1 MTKRLTLVALLFSLC
16 IGVAAQK
23 EKSSKRQIVGLWQQ
37 FFMYKEEPIFVP
49 FFKNISKDKTFY
61 TYVFVD
67 KKKGALKTNIGSYRL
82 KNDSTLVEDIALSR
96 TLSALTGKKNT
107 LHISFSNDA
116 KVMQLK
122 YRLPNYSQEITEY
135 WQRVE

>member
-82 KNDSTLVEDIALSR
+82 KNDSTLVEDIELSR

>member
-82 KNDSTLVEDIALSR
+82 KNDSTLVEDIELSR

-135 WQRVE
+135 WQCVE